1 MEIIDAYWQYSAI
14 HALNR
19 PWRKG
24 NNDPSSRE
32 GLNGEM
38 SCIQHTGPYQR
49 QSDLGPL
56 HGERSL
62 VEDPVGPL

>member
-1 MEIIDAYWQYSAI
+1 MEIIHAYWQYSAI
-14 HALNR
+14 HALNH
-19 PWRKG
+19 PWRSC
-24 NNDPSSRE
+24 NNEPSSRE

-38 SCIQHTGPYQR
+38 SYSTLDPTSR